1 MLFKQQARRLNH
13 NCIFAFCV
21 GNYFFLRVDFKLQ
34 LFNFDLET
42 ILDLI
47 TNLLTSMAAMV
58 LVAVISFQF
67 IAENFLWEQIA
78 VINIF
83 AKKKLFFPKHTI
95 ADHYKK
101 NICHIPQQYNRVA
114 GPSRRQLM
122 RERENLQR
130 KETSRLAIN
139 LAVFTNIQC
148 ILSGS

>member
-21 GNYFFLRVDFKLQ
+21 GNYFFLLVDFKLQ

-47 TNLLTSMAAMV
+47 TSLLTSMAAMV

-101 NICHIPQQYNRVA
+101 IFAIFRSSTTEWQAHYGDNSCAKGKI
-114 GPSRRQLM
+114 SKERR
-122 RERENLQR
+122 REDWLSILQC
-130 KETSRLAIN
+130 LQIFN
-139 LAVFTNIQC
+139 VY
-148 ILSGS
+148 